1 MLLLRIFYGMLFTGL
16 LRGLT
21 ASLDVSQSYIEVMT
35 PFARKSLQD
44 FHAKR
49 SLNQRLTSSMNSSFG
64 TASSNSIS
72 ATLTDVRGL
81 DKLGGMAEILQEL
94 VTSGDVL
101 GCQVCVIEDD
111 QVVVELAAG
120 VLSPYDLNPV
130 GQDSLFSCFS
140 VTKGVAA
147 AAMHL
152 LSERGLIDFQ
162 TPVCQYWPEFAAKGK
177 QDITVAHVLQHQAG
191 LSNAA
196 LDDIAEDPFVSSDE
210 QKMLNIIAGAEPD
223 ALPGTETKYH
233 YLTFGW
239 LCDGIVRGA
248 TGGQK
253 LRSLVENDIARKLN
267 IEREFMVSSCYENK
281 PPIPYDTS
289 IDTSYRAYYH
299 IL

>member
-1 MLLLRIFYGMLFTGL
+1 MCGALSTGL

-35 PFARKSLQD
+35 PFARKSLRD

-49 SLNQRLTSSMNSSFG
+49 RLSQRLTISSSFG
-64 TASSNSIS
+64 AATGGSIS
-72 ATLTDVRGL
+72 ATLPDVRGL

-101 GCQVCVIEDD
+101 GCQVCVIEND

-130 GQDSLFSCFS
+130 EQDSLFSCFS

-147 AAMHL
+147 AALHL

-162 TPVCQYWPEFAAKGK
+162 APVCQYWPEFATNGK

-196 LDDIAEDPFVSSDE
+196 LEDISEDPFVSSDE
-210 QKMLNIIAGAEPD
+210 AKMLNIIAVAEAD

-248 TGGQK
+248 TGGMK
-253 LRSLVENDIARKLN
+253 LRSLVEIDIARKLD
-267 IEREFMVSSCYENK
+267 IEREFMVSNTLK
-281 PPIPYDTS
+281 HIH
-289 IDTSYRAYYH
+289 YH
-299 IL
+299 TLLLRTDKHTH